1 AQVGHRTVL
10 SVPLMREGAPI
21 GAITVARAHVE
32 PFSDAQIELLKTFAD
47 QAVIAIENVRLF
59 NETKEAL
66 EQQTATSEILRVISR
81 SPTDVQL
88 VCDTIAESAKRLCNG
103 DFAGVFRFDG
113 TSIIPVALLEMSPEA
128 REEYARSFPRPLD
141 TDTLSGR
148 AILAR
153 AVIHVPDVEHD
164 PEVSP
169 SSRQRARIRR
179 RRSTVAVPMPRDGE
193 PGGTINVSRR
203 EPRPFSDNQI
213 NLLKTFADQAV
224 IAIENVRLFTA
235 LEARN
240 RDLTTALDTQTATA
254 DILRVISHSQTDVQ
268 PEFDAIVTS
277 AVRLLGAYSAILTQV
292 ADDQIVLAA
301 LTSTDEAG
309 DAALRAIFPVSV
321 QFEGPNAWV
330 IRDRHPFNLVDADSD
345 PRLSETAR

>member
-1 AQVGHRTVL
+1 
-10 SVPLMREGAPI
+10 
-21 GAITVARAHVE
+21 
-32 PFSDAQIELLKTFAD
+32 
-47 QAVIAIENVRLF
+47 
-59 NETKEAL
+59 
-66 EQQTATSEILRVISR
+66 
-81 SPTDVQL
+81 
-88 VCDTIAESAKRLCNG
+88 
-103 DFAGVFRFDG
+103 DG

-169 SSRQRARIRR
+169 SSRQRARIRG
-179 RRSTVAVPMPRDGE
+179 RRSTVVVPMLRDGE
-193 PGGTINVSRR
+193 PVGTINVSRR

-268 PEFDAIVTS
+268 PVFDAIVTS

-345 PRLSETAR
+345 PRLSETARAAYRSRG